1 MNVMGM
7 VCPRKGEFFAIETSH
22 SDFETF
28 QAFLD
33 EANKPITF
41 QRSKNI
47 LILDNATWHHRK
59 TTNWNGWQPMYL
71 PPYSPDLNPIERI
84 WLKMK
89 SRWFNHYVCKDVDQL
104 IERLDKAILDIID
117 NPEQTQKTASIG
129 TLF

>member
-7 VCPRKGEFFAIETSH
+7 VCPRTEEFFAIETSH

-33 EANKPITF
+33 EASKTITF

-47 LILDNATWHHRK
+47 LILDNAIWHRRK

-84 WLKMK
+84 WLIMK
-89 SRWFNHYVCKDVDQL
+89 SRWFNHYVCKNVDHL
-104 IERLDKAILDIID
+104 IERLDKAILDVID
-117 NPEQTQKTASIG
+117 NPKQTQKTASIG